1 MTEFTAA
8 EVLAVHRETWD
19 MPTFAERHPA
29 MLEWIAERWGVLF
42 PEDFT
47 GQVYLYLVDLSD
59 ESQPPVRKMGTTD
72 VRVALEAVLVGRLPR
87 GCWSHTVRPRSRKR
101 WRSSG
106 CNTYVIPWGVR
117 ERRSEHD

>member
-59 ESQPPVRKMGTTD
+59 ESQPVRKMDTTD
-72 VRVALEAVLVGRLPR
+72 VRVALEAVLVEEAAERLLE
-87 GCWSHTVRPRSRKR
+87 SHGATSIEEALAEFWV
-101 WRSSG
+101 
-106 CNTYVIPWGVR
+106 
-117 ERRSEHD
+117 